1 MNHKCK
7 RTNCQFYSQR
17 MDNNCVALSEIYQ
30 DAYKCAFH
38 KKREE
43 QEEDKKKG
51 WEG

>member
-38 KKREE
+38 KKRED
-43 QEEDKKKG
+43 QEEKEKER